1 MIINSPGTLKTLMKK
16 IFLLLAFFLFS
27 VSFNTSYAYKVGL
40 LMPTQNETRWYS
52 DGFVLEQKMK
62 SAGFQTELFFAG
74 DADVALQ
81 QRQISRVINEGCN
94 VLVIGSI
101 DGAALTEV
109 LKEAKQKNIKVISY
123 DRLITGTDAVSY
135 YATFDNAKVGELQGR
150 FLIGR
155 LKPYASDDVK
165 YIELFYGSIDDNN
178 ARYFFNGAMKY
189 LQPHL
194 DSGKFVIRSKQIDP
208 KVIQTPAWSTQEAAK
223 RMSSLIE
230 QYNYRPSGERL
241 DAVLAPADCIALG
254 IVSAL
259 KREGFTD
266 SNMPVITGQDASTEG
281 LEHVKSGALG
291 MTILKNPDDLSS
303 VVVEMVEAIAE
314 GKEPQINDTTT
325 YDNGVYVVPSYLCEP
340 KIVTKKNMKDLIKNL

>member
-1 MIINSPGTLKTLMKK
+1 MKK
-16 IFLLLAFFLFS
+16 IFFLLAFFLFS

-40 LMPTQNETRWYS
+40 LMPTQNEPRWYN
-52 DGFVLEQKMK
+52 DGFVLVQKMK
-62 SAGFQTELFFAG
+62 NAGFQTELFFGG

-81 QRQISRVINEGCN
+81 QRQITRLISEGYN
-94 VLVIGSI
+94 ALIIGSI

-109 LKEAKQKNIKVISY
+109 LKDAKKKNVKVISY

-155 LKPYASDDVK
+155 LKPYATDEVK

-178 ARYFFNGAMKY
+178 AKYFFNGAMQY

-194 DSGKFVIRSKQIDP
+194 DSGKFVIRSKQIEP
-208 KVIQTPAWSTQEAAK
+208 KEIQIPAWSGQEANK

-230 QYNYRPSGERL
+230 KYNYRPGGERL
-241 DAVLAPADCIALG
+241 DAVLAPADCIAVG
-254 IVSAL
+254 IVTAL
-259 KREGFTD
+259 KREGFSD
-266 SNMPVITGQDASTEG
+266 NDMPLITGQDASPEG
-281 LEHVKSGALG
+281 LDLVKSGAMG
-291 MTILKNPDDLSS
+291 MTILKDPNDLSN
-303 VVVEMVEAIAE
+303 VVVEMVKAIAE

-325 YDNGVYVVPSYLCEP
+325 YDNGVFVVPSYLCEP
-340 KIVTKKNMKDLIKNL
+340 KIVTKENMNDLIKNL